1 MARSL
6 KEPKFK
12 EILIVIAGMKKT
24 KNKQKIFGKNRK
36 EGLP

>member
-24 KNKQKIFGKNRK
+24 KKRNFFGKNRK